1 MDADPGCAGREVEA
15 VERADLAAATRHH
28 AIGIDFGRKCSAPS
42 PDVAVLVEALRVAKR
57 TLIEGGGGG
66 VTCTVWVPDD
76 VCPSETLVDHIDAA
90 LAAWGQANG

>member
-1 MDADPGCAGREVEA
+1 MSAPERIWIDSWGGNWSPVSGGTQEHEYV
-15 VERADLAAATRHH
+15 RADTVTARLAAAE
-28 AIGIDFGRKCSAPS
+28 AMA
-42 PDVAVLVEALRVAKR
+42 EALRVARR

-90 LAAWGQANG
+90 LEKWRAGK